1 MDKRK
6 EKRDKKLSY
15 GPYFPAWPKTESHPT
30 GPSAPLS
37 FSLSHLRVGPSRHS
51 PSSSLTRGPLL
62 QVGLQPHGLCPKSQ
76 LDADLPPVDLACLF
90 SPCLSSGRTCRAV
103 CCASIAPS
111 APWPIFLSP
120 HVSSEDPAS
129 NTHCACLCRIL
140 QSTLSGSPPSQ
151 TPLSSASG
159 YKAGAPRS
167 PISHRTP

>member
-6 EKRDKKLSY
+6 EKKDKKLSY

-76 LDADLPPVDLACLF
+76 LDADLPPVDSVVIDPRSDSTSAYKTMLYGPSPIPSCLGLA
-90 SPCLSSGRTCRAV
+90 PSSVLCGGKPAAM
-103 CCASIAPS
+103 CASLGTGDLP
-111 APWPIFLSP
+111 PPQ
-120 HVSSEDPAS
+120 SS
-129 NTHCACLCRIL
+129 THRC
-140 QSTLSGSPPSQ
+140 SV
-151 TPLSSASG
+151 
-159 YKAGAPRS
+159 AGRGPEGCSWARADDDHAFA
-167 PISHRTP
+167 I